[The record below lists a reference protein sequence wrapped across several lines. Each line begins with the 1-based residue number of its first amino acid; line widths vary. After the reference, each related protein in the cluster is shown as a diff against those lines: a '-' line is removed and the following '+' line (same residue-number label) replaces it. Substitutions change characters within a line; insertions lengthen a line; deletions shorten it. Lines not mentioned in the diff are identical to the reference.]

1 MDEASARQVILAEA
15 IETADT
21 QGQLLSAAER
31 DQVDRQAR
39 QDAAQGDPG
48 QGAMPPEDFVR
59 LRAQR
64 VLGAAGTRHPS
75 LLLLQAPTVWAHWL
89 PWVLPLAAFFIGV
102 ATDAVGNPH
111 RVDLVSLPL
120 LGIVAW
126 NLAIY
131 LAILLGALWPKR
143 AGHRPWLSHV
153 GRWSDGTHTLR
164 RRHGSIE
171 AQVAVRFHARWL
183 QATHSLHIQR
193 CKRVLHLCAAAWAA
207 GVIASLLVRGLVV
220 EYRVG
225 WESTFLGP
233 QQVFAILSVLRLP
246 ALLVAPFSAFTVE
259 DVAQLRFSSGGGAA
273 GGAAWVWMY
282 VALLVTVVIL
292 PRVVL
297 AAWAAWREYRLER
310 RVPLD
315 LQDAYYQRVVSL
327 LQSTRVRLALLAQ
340 SAEDRARLLRV
351 MTDHA
356 SALPVLLTTVFGDV
370 LRLIEIHDVEP
381 PPATPL
387 DPSEGSGWL
396 SRWRSRLGLGGTL
409 ATPGDVQRARMQEG
423 VDLVLHVPAGC
434 HERDGAM
441 LRWLDKPVL
450 EVDMGRGRGLPFES
464 FGRCWIQD
472 RALLDAI
479 AQRLPQAKRSG
490 LARIA
495 RAWEERNDEK
505 LRLSMAA
512 IAEHLLFAARQMQ
525 EVQAGALTVKSLLPS
540 ERQAQTSARQAAMDA
555 IVQRL
560 DDSASRMVASLH
572 KLHGLDEASRDA
584 LEHRLEER
592 FLVQQPVDAP
602 QAGMAGAATGAAM
615 GASLDL
621 LAGGLTLGAA
631 AALGALLGGGAAY
644 MAAAWKNRATPTG
657 ATVVQLSD
665 EMLQAL
671 LHAALLR
678 YVAIVHWARGTADVE
693 PAWES
698 HVAAAVSS
706 HQELLPGFWSGAR
719 SDSESEHL
727 TLSLS
732 NSLANIAKSI
742 LMHLYSM

>member
-1 MDEASARQVILAEA
+1 
-15 IETADT
+15 
-21 QGQLLSAAER
+21 
-31 DQVDRQAR
+31 
-39 QDAAQGDPG
+39 
-48 QGAMPPEDFVR
+48 
-59 LRAQR
+59 
-64 VLGAAGTRHPS
+64 
-75 LLLLQAPTVWAHWL
+75 
-89 PWVLPLAAFFIGV
+89 
-102 ATDAVGNPH
+102 
-111 RVDLVSLPL
+111 
-120 LGIVAW
+120 
-126 NLAIY
+126 
-131 LAILLGALWPKR
+131 
-143 AGHRPWLSHV
+143 
-153 GRWSDGTHTLR
+153 
-164 RRHGSIE
+164 
-171 AQVAVRFHARWL
+171 
-183 QATHSLHIQR
+183 
-193 CKRVLHLCAAAWAA
+193 
-207 GVIASLLVRGLVV
+207 
-220 EYRVG
+220 
-225 WESTFLGP
+225 
-233 QQVFAILSVLRLP
+233 
-246 ALLVAPFSAFTVE
+246 
-259 DVAQLRFSSGGGAA
+259 LRFSSGGGAA